1 DPVHAPA
8 RAWGIAL
15 LAWLAALLLACGAGA
30 WLGRRVVPWDAVL
43 GAWAVWL
50 APTAAAAW
58 VLPSASMLLVV
69 PLAAAAAAC
78 IAGRLWPARG
88 AGVVAVAGAGA
99 AVATWIPLEPLVFD
113 ALGLSIGA
121 FNGLR
126 AGLVCMLAVPVVAV
140 AVRRAG

>member
-1 DPVHAPA
+1 
-8 RAWGIAL
+8 
-15 LAWLAALLLACGAGA
+15 
-30 WLGRRVVPWDAVL
+30 L

-58 VLPSASMLLVV
+58 VLPSVSMLLVV

-78 IAGRLWPARG
+78 IAARRGPATG

-99 AVATWIPLEPLVFD
+99 AVATGIPLEPLVFD

-126 AGLVCMLAVPVVAV
+126 ALLGDWGA
-140 AVRRAG
+140 